1 MNDQISSQPLQ
12 YFLYARKSSEDEE
25 RQVQSI
31 ESQLEEAKKRYP
43 ELKIVGQPLTEAASA
58 FKPYN
63 RPVFT
68 QMLQRIQSGEADG
81 IIAWHPDRLARNPI
95 DAGQIT
101 YYLDTGVIKDLKFT
115 SFHFENSAEGKMLL
129 GFMLSQS
136 KYFSDKLSKDIRRGN
151 LTKLQSGWLP
161 GQAPPGYRNF
171 RTDDNRKLVVPDEPR
186 FTLIRK
192 AWDLLLT
199 GIYTTPQIL
208 DKLNNE
214 WGYRNR
220 NNFPMARSTLYTV
233 FTNQFYAGLMVRKE
247 GKFEGKYQKLVT
259 LEEFDRVQAILGTKG
274 KPRAKN
280 HEFAFTGMIRC
291 GECGCMITA
300 EEKEQAYC
308 YQCHK
313 KFILTAKRQNC
324 PSCNKSAYS
333 SKEMRLLDYTF
344 YHCTKRKTDIKCSQ
358 PSIRVEELEKQITDL
373 LRKIEV
379 PETFSE
385 WAIKWLKWAHQQEVQ
400 DHNAQLEALQM
411 AYKTTQ
417 TKLDNLV
424 DMRMNTLITDEQ
436 YISKKE
442 AVEKERTSL
451 KEQLDG
457 FEHRINLWAELTEQT
472 FNFAVH
478 ARRKFTEGSLEE
490 KRQVLSSLGSNLVL
504 TDKNLAIQP
513 LEPFRLIAGR
523 LAGKPEMVQM
533 LEPEE
538 VTDIPVDK
546 KPIHPILQD
555 WCWDLDSNQGSL
567 AARVLQTRVLVHS
580 TIPA

>member
-1 MNDQISSQPLQ
+1 MNDRILNQPLS
-12 YFLYARKSSEDEE
+12 YFLYARKSSEPDE

-31 ESQLEEAKKRYP
+31 ESQLAEAKNRYP
-43 ELKIVGQPLTEAASA
+43 DLRIVGQPLTEAASA

-68 QMLQRIQSGEADG
+68 QMLQRIQTGEADG

-101 YYLDTGVIKDLKFT
+101 YLLDTGVIKDLKFT

-161 GQAPPGYRNF
+161 GRPPPGYKNIE
-171 RTDDNRKLVVPDEPR
+171 TDENRKLVVPDEPR
-186 FTLIRK
+186 FTLVRK

-199 GIYTTPQIL
+199 GTYTIPQIL

-220 NNFPMARSTLYTV
+220 NNFPMAKSTLYTV
-233 FTNQFYAGLMVRKE
+233 FTNQFYAGWMIRKE

-259 LEEFDRVQAILGTKG
+259 LEKFDRVQAILGAKG
-274 KPRAKN
+274 KPRAKI
-280 HEFAFTGMIRC
+280 HEFAFTGMIHC

-300 EEKEQAYC
+300 EEKKQAYC
-308 YQCHK
+308 YQCRR
-313 KFILTAKRQNC
+313 KFVLTDKRKDC
-324 PSCNKSAYS
+324 PLCSRNAYS
-333 SKEMRLLDYTF
+333 SKEMKLLDYTF

-358 PSIRVEELEKQITDL
+358 PSIRVEELERQITDL
-373 LRKIEV
+373 LLKIEI
-379 PETFSE
+379 PETFSG
-385 WAIKWLKWAHQQEVQ
+385 WAMKWLKWSHQQEIQ
-400 DHNAQLEALQM
+400 DHNTQLEALQ
-411 AYKTTQ
+411 ATYKTTQ
-417 TKLDNLV
+417 AKLDNLV
-424 DMRMNTLITDEQ
+424 DMRMNTLITDQQ

-442 AVEKERTSL
+442 MVEKERTSL

-457 FEHRINLWAELTEQT
+457 FEHRVNSWVTMTEQV
-472 FNFAVH
+472 FDFAV
-478 ARRKFTEGSLEE
+478 AAKKKFIEGSLKE

-504 TDKNLAIQP
+504 TDKNLSIHQF
-513 LEPFRLIAGR
+513 EPFRLVADR
-523 LAGKPEMVQM
+523 LAEKPEMVQM
-533 LEPEE
+533 LEPENVMDTSIDE
-538 VTDIPVDK
+538 
-546 KPIHPILQD
+546 KPIHP
-555 WCWDLDSNQGSL
+555 
-567 AARVLQTRVLVHS
+567 VLQEWCS
-580 TIPA
+580 